1 MQYRRS
7 MIADNSTSAGLF
19 GDLDDDIESADKA
32 NGRRSSS
39 TSQLSSTG
47 RLFVDANIKFNEDER
62 SSRRDNNHKL
72 SKLHPSWFNQK
83 RRSSKTV
90 LIVGNGEV
98 VSRPLDRKI
107 GLLLG
112 DEDYNPSEQSQ
123 AIDEEQDYD
132 EELEE
137 EDEEDETSEDEQNQ
151 PESDPTGSSVL
162 DMLQTFVESELYG
175 KSRAMIRRQKDSMID
190 NSKQESSSKSS
201 FKVTQPK

>member
-62 SSRRDNNHKL
+62 SSRKDNNHNL
-72 SKLHPSWFNQK
+72 SRLHPSWLNQK

-90 LIVGNGEV
+90 LIVGNGE
-98 VSRPLDRKI
+98 SYNKKKI

-137 EDEEDETSEDEQNQ
+137 EDEEDETSEDEHNKQ
-151 PESDPTGSSVL
+151 ESDPTGSSVL

-175 KSRAMIRRQKDSMID
+175 KSRAMIRRQIDSMID